1 MLAFYDRATGFFHQH
16 GPSPRFSFR
25 PNLRPKDGPTSESHV
40 SLLRTRVYSMTQ
52 EGAAYLEYRKEIQ
65 RVRIYRQTIVHSYVF
80 FFYIMRMIRCHR

>member
-25 PNLRPKDGPTSESHV
+25 PNLRPKDGPTFESRV

-65 RVRIYRQTIVHSYVF
+65 RVRIHRQTLSIDTF

>member
-1 MLAFYDRATGFFHQH
+1 MLAFYDRATGFFHQR

-52 EGAAYLEYRKEIQ
+52 EGAAYLEYRKGTQRERIQ
-65 RVRIYRQTIVHSYVF
+65 NRQTLSIHTF
-80 FFYIMRMIRCHR
+80 FFILCG